1 MPDSRALREA
11 PVLDDAQ
18 IKLVQDSF
26 AKVESGPADT
36 AAVFYDR
43 LFDIAPDLKP
53 LFKGDMKAQGR
64 KLMTMIK
71 TAVNGLDDVG
81 ALIPALEDLGR
92 RHVGYGVRDA
102 DYDTVGAAL
111 LWTLE
116 KGLGD
121 DFTGEARD
129 AWSTVYTL
137 LAWIMTGAG
146 AEDTE
151 EQASEAEEAAAGGE
165 AGAKDQESGAG
176 AGTEPTTDTSEDD
189 MLQEVGTLEGASDMF
204 KQMVEDMPVNVLICD
219 LDELKITYANKAS
232 ITTLK
237 QLEHV
242 LPVKA
247 DEIVGTCI
255 DIFHKDPAHQRKLLS
270 DPANLPHK
278 AIIEIGGE
286 FLDLLVTAIRD
297 EDGNYVAPML
307 TWSLVTEKLKLDAEV
322 ARLAQMVE
330 DMPINLLTCDLDE
343 FKVNYA
349 NKSSLDT
356 LKQLEHVLPVKADEI
371 IGTCIDIFHKDPA
384 HQRAILGDA
393 NNLPHNAKIMLGEH
407 TLDLKVSAVRD
418 RDGNYIAAMLAW
430 DVITDRVKFAAEV
443 KGVTEMVATSAT
455 ELQSTAEA
463 MSATAEKTN
472 NQAAAVAAA
481 SEQLSASVNE
491 ISQQVSR
498 SATIAGNAVE
508 EAERS
513 NEMVRGLAAA
523 ANKIGKVVN
532 LINNIASQ
540 TNLLAL
546 NATIEAARAGEAG
559 KGFAVVAAEVKNL
572 AKQTAKATDD
582 IADQV
587 NAIQSA
593 TQDAV
598 TAIQGIGTII
608 TEISEIA
615 TTISSAVEEQSAATQ
630 EVTSNIS
637 GVTTASSETGQAAD
651 QVLEAANE
659 LSKQGEQLTE
669 KIAEFI
675 GED

>member
-92 RHVGYGVRDA
+92 RHVGYGVKDA

-307 TWSLVTEKLKLDAEV
+307 TWSLVTD
-322 ARLAQMVE
+322 Q
-330 DMPINLLTCDLDE
+330 
-343 FKVNYA
+343 
-349 NKSSLDT
+349 
-356 LKQLEHVLPVKADEI
+356 
-371 IGTCIDIFHKDPA
+371 
-384 HQRAILGDA
+384 
-393 NNLPHNAKIMLGEH
+393 
-407 TLDLKVSAVRD
+407 
-418 RDGNYIAAMLAW
+418 
-430 DVITDRVKFAAEV
+430 VKFAAEV

-455 ELQSTAEA
+455 KLQSTAEA

-508 EAERS
+508 EAKRS

-532 LINNIASQ
+532 LINDIASQ